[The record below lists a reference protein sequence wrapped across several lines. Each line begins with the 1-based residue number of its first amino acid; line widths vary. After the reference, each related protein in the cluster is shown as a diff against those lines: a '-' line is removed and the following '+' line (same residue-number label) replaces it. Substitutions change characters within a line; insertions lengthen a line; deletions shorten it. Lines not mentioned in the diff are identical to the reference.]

1 MSSILVQVIVG
12 GLLLGAVYA
21 LFSSGLTL
29 VWGMMNIVNFAHGD
43 FVMLGMYVAFVVWT
57 LFGAGP
63 WAGAPLAV
71 LVLATLG
78 VIVYFGLIR
87 DIMKGPMLAQI
98 LGTFGLALLLRY
110 SVFWWFGANFLSLPE
125 NLVGGTFD
133 VMGLRIQASR
143 LLAGVVALLV
153 TLGLHLLLTRT
164 SLGSKMLAVA
174 EDSTAA
180 QLMGIRPDSMQAIAW
195 AIAAGATGLAGALIA
210 TFFYIVPTV
219 GETLGI
225 VAFVTVSLGGFGSV
239 PGALVA
245 GLADR
250 RHRIP
255 VGLPDRRGLQ
265 GHGRVRPVPR
275 LPLVPA
281 AGPDGQDVMRRLFV
295 ALRCCSRFSSPI
307 RWCSRRRSSSGS
319 ARWCCSMRSRLRP
332 GTSSAAM
339 PARYRSA
346 MSCSS
351 VAAPTPRWALTPISP
366 CRRWWEFPRASS

>member
-1 MSSILVQVIVG
+1 MSFVILQVIVG

-29 VWGMMNIVNFAHGD
+29 VWGMMNVVNFAHGD
-43 FVMLGMYVAFVVWT
+43 FVMLGMYVAYVVYT
-57 LFGAGP
+57 LMGGGP
-63 WAGAPLAV
+63 IVGAPLAV

-78 VIVYFGLIR
+78 VVVYFCLIR
-87 DIMKGPMLAQI
+87 DIMKGPMLAQV

-110 SVFWWFGANFLSLPE
+110 SVFWWFGADFLSLPQ
-125 NLVGGTFD
+125 NIVGGTFAFL
-133 VMGLRIQASR
+133 GLRIEAAR
-143 LLAGVVALLV
+143 LLAGIVALVV

-174 EDSTAA
+174 EDATAA

-245 GLADR
+245 GLLIGVIESLSAYLIGAVYKDVVVYALFLSFLWFR
-250 RHRIP
+250 P
-255 VGLPDRRGLQ
+255 QGLMGKN
-265 GHGRVRPVPR
+265 
-275 LPLVPA
+275 
-281 AGPDGQDVMRRLFV
+281 
-295 ALRCCSRFSSPI
+295 
-307 RWCSRRRSSSGS
+307 
-319 ARWCCSMRSRLRP
+319 
-332 GTSSAAM
+332 
-339 PARYRSA
+339 
-346 MSCSS
+346 
-351 VAAPTPRWALTPISP
+351 
-366 CRRWWEFPRASS
+366 

>member
-1 MSSILVQVIVG
+1 MSFVLVQVIVG

-29 VWGMMNIVNFAHGD
+29 VWGMMNVVNFAHGD
-43 FVMLGMYVAFVVWT
+43 FVMLGMYVAYVVYT
-57 LFGAGP
+57 LLGGGP
-63 WAGAPLAV
+63 LLGAPLAT

-78 VIVYFGLIR
+78 VVVYFGLIR
-87 DIMKGPMLAQI
+87 DVMKGPMLAQI

-133 VMGLRIQASR
+133 VFGIRIQASR

-153 TLGLHLLLTRT
+153 TWGLHLLLTRT
-164 SLGSKMLAVA
+164 TLGSRMLAVA

-180 QLMGIRPDSMQAIAW
+180 QLMGIRPDTMQAVAW

-210 TFFYIVPTV
+210 TFFYVVPTV

-245 GLADR
+245 GLLIGVIESLSGYLIGAVYKDMVVYTLFLGFLWFR
-250 RHRIP
+250 P
-255 VGLPDRRGLQ
+255 QGLMGK
-265 GHGRVRPVPR
+265 
-275 LPLVPA
+275 
-281 AGPDGQDVMRRLFV
+281 
-295 ALRCCSRFSSPI
+295 
-307 RWCSRRRSSSGS
+307 
-319 ARWCCSMRSRLRP
+319 
-332 GTSSAAM
+332 T
-339 PARYRSA
+339 
-346 MSCSS
+346 
-351 VAAPTPRWALTPISP
+351 
-366 CRRWWEFPRASS
+366 